1 MMGKERSTGTQ
12 TGTRDELYDLI
23 SVLYHTLQDAETCL
37 QYIEDA
43 EQTGDNELAQFFR
56 GIQQQDRQRADRAK
70 ELLRQR
76 ISQSKSR

>member
-1 MMGKERSTGTQ
+1 MMGKEHG

-23 SVLYHTLQDAETCL
+23 SVLYHILQGAETYL

-56 GIQQQDRQRADRAK
+56 EIQQQDRQRADRAK

-76 ISQSKSR
+76 INQSKSR